1 MILND
6 NFTKE
11 TFEINSNKILQN
23 LLKLGKDYNY
33 NDNFWILN
41 QYCLTHCDYS
51 IFSYETLD
59 VLISDLFSF
68 IDLIDQ

>member
-11 TFEINSNKILQN
+11 TFEINANKILQN

-33 NDNFWILN
+33 NNNFWILN
-41 QYCLTHCDYS
+41 QYCFTNCDYS

-68 IDLIDQ
+68 IDLNNQ